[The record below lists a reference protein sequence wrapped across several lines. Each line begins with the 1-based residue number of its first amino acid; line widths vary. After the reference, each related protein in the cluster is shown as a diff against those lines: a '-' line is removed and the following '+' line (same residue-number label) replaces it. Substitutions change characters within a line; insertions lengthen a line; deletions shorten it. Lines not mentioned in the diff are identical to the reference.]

1 MRFSSLGSGSAG
13 NATLLQWEHEGLNH
27 HLLLDCGF
35 SERELAYRL
44 AERGLSI
51 ESLDAI
57 LITHEHGDHLGKAPQ
72 IAARYDLAL
81 WTTLG
86 TIRSVLIER
95 AEIGRAHV

>member
-57 LITHEHGDHLGKAPQ
+57 LITHEHGDHLGKLPKSQPAMILRFGRHSEPFV
-72 IAARYDLAL
+72 
-81 WTTLG
+81 
-86 TIRSVLIER
+86 RS
-95 AEIGRAHV
+95 

>member
-44 AERGLSI
+44 AERN
-51 ESLDAI
+51 
-57 LITHEHGDHLGKAPQ
+57 HLGAGSGCPS
-72 IAARYDLAL
+72 ARRRRGAL
-81 WTTLG
+81 QNSFG
-86 TIRSVLIER
+86 EHDSHAGDRRSDFCQ
-95 AEIGRAHV
+95 